1 MNGFDRLN
9 HQNMGGL
16 LLLYQ
21 HYKHSSKQCLGHC
34 LQTLRCVQVLQ
45 WMLQTKTVALRFLV
59 MACGSAYILN
69 CAMIKTWIA
78 SRLKLPRSEV
88 GGWCLPIEPWSS
100 HMDLWPRSWSTFV
113 HLRPF
118 ALATNGF
125 RVSWRIWPWSRW
137 VSYLLSWLAVLT
149 LAIPWWEMEFC
160 RLAWHM
166 DAAHLISPID
176 TCWRSP
182 LISGLVQLI

>member
-1 MNGFDRLN
+1 MVYCCYTNTTN
-9 HQNMGGL
+9 IHQNSAWDIVYRHCAVCRCCSGCCRPKRSHCVSWWRRVDL
-16 LLLYQ
+16 
-21 HYKHSSKQCLGHC
+21 HIFSIVHS
-34 LQTLRCVQVLQ
+34 
-45 WMLQTKTVALRFLV
+45 
-59 MACGSAYILN
+59 

-137 VSYLLSWLAVLT
+137 VSYLLSWHAVLT